1 MLVIVVSLLTVLVL
15 VQFLVLLELLR
26 QIGTLRSVRGRKDHS
41 LFVEGEG
48 LPRGTTAPVIIGA
61 DARTNQQVEIDPDRY
76 ERSLVFF
83 LSPTCVACLSLV
95 DEINSWLSESDVK
108 DLYLVALCT
117 MPGNDHGHGCA
128 AIVNALSPE
137 VQLLFDAEGATSYK
151 FNVQS
156 TPGAALIER
165 GIVKV
170 HAIPNTREHIS
181 SLLRER
187 VAVDQGFDR
196 QREEAVA

>member
-1 MLVIVVSLLTVLVL
+1 MLMIVVALLTVLVL

-26 QIGTLRSVRGRKDHS
+26 QIGTLRSVQGRKDHS

-48 LPRGTTAPVIIGA
+48 LPRGTIAPVIIGV
-61 DARTNQQVEIDPDRY
+61 DARTDQEVKIDPDRY

-95 DEINSWLSESDVK
+95 DEINAWLSESEVK
-108 DLYLVALCT
+108 NLCLVALCT
-117 MPGNDHGHGCA
+117 VPGNDHGHGCE
-128 AIVNALSPE
+128 AIANALSPQL
-137 VQLLFDAEGATSYK
+137 QLLFDVEGATAYR

-187 VAVDQGFDR
+187 VAVDRGFDR
-196 QREEAVA
+196 RSEEAVA